1 MGEDKM
7 NIHYEIEVYKHKG
20 VYKQAIY
27 KKCLTAGNV
36 YVGNDING
44 HMNCVGTVVIYD
56 EHLC

>member
-1 MGEDKM
+1 M